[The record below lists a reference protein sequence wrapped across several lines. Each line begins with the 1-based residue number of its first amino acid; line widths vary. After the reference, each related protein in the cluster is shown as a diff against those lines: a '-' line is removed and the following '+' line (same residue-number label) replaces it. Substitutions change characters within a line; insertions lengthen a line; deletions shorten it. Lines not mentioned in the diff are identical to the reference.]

1 VGYLRSTGTINDEQ
15 AGQMLSSKKSTQ
27 SRKSIAMEYEQ
38 LKKDVAQLKVTVAQ
52 LESKLTQDKE
62 TSLIETNPNE

>member
-1 VGYLRSTGTINDEQ
+1 MGYLRSTGTINDEQ
-15 AGQMLSSKKSTQ
+15 AGQILSSKKGTQ
-27 SRKSIAMEYEQ
+27 SRKSKAMEYEQ

-52 LESKLTQDKE
+52 LQSKLTQDKE